1 VRILRAALALVAL
14 AAGGPGG
21 ARAED
26 GSAVSVA
33 APRGVTVRL
42 ETTSGDV
49 EVVRNSEQKVV
60 VEVEDGEDG
69 SVRLQP
75 RDRNVL
81 EVQLDGGSM
90 AGHVRLRVPA
100 GSAVDIQTQSGD
112 IQVRELGGAASVRTL
127 SGDIIVTGAVGAE
140 VRTVSG
146 DTRIDGT
153 GAMRIKTV
161 SGDMEVR
168 ASGATST
175 VELESTSGDLRWS
188 GSCGAGCRMSAATVS
203 GDVNLSLDGKSS
215 FRFTFQS
222 YSGELQDGL
231 GLQVTRS
238 ADRRRGADFEGRYGK
253 GEGSV
258 DCRTFSGDGR
268 LIKR

>member
-1 VRILRAALALVAL
+1 VRI
-14 AAGGPGG
+14 
-21 ARAED
+21 
-26 GSAVSVA
+26 
-33 APRGVTVRL
+33 

-49 EVVRNSEQKVV
+49 EVVRNTEQKVV
-60 VEVEDGEDG
+60 VEAEDGEDS
-69 SVRLQP
+69 SVRIQP

-81 EVQLDGGSM
+81 EVVLDGATM
-90 AGHVRLRVPA
+90 AGSLRVRVPA
-100 GSAVDIQTQSGD
+100 GSGVDIQTQSGD
-112 IQVRELGGAASVRTL
+112 IRVTELGGAASARSL
-127 SGDIIVTGAVGAE
+127 SGDISVTGAVGAD

-168 ASGATST
+168 AAGAATV

-215 FRFTFQS
+215 FRLTFQS
-222 YSGELQDGL
+222 YSGELEDRL

-238 ADRRRGADFEGRYGK
+238 ADRRRGSDFEGRYGK